1 MMRRLLVLLSLLVL
15 AAVQPAHSAPLKLG
29 VLPAA
34 DTIVLHVAA
43 DEGLFAKQGLEV
55 ELVPFQSAL
64 ELGAAMRAGALSGH
78 FGDIINVLMQNE
90 SGSPQAIVAT
100 TSHSSPDNRCF
111 GLVVSPK
118 SKAQTLADLKG
129 KDIAVS
135 SATIIDFLLAQLLQ
149 QEGAAPDFLNR
160 QDIRQIPVR
169 LQMLLSGQIESALLP
184 EPLVSLVEAKG
195 ARTILNDCKL
205 NTPLAVIALKRDVL
219 DAPDG
224 AQTVAKFREA
234 LREAAKRIN
243 ETPDAYRPIMEAKGL
258 LPKGASANYTIVY
271 VPDADCSGKMK
282 ISRLGGREE
291 NFAEWSEVYS
301 EKGGKYNMTIFYSCD
316 KNRKLEVSVNG
327 TETVLK
333 DLNSNK
339 EVKSITI
346 PVTLQKGYNTVR
358 MGNDFGWAPDI
369 DRFTLSRQ

>member
-1 MMRRLLVLLSLLVL
+1 MMRRLLVLLSLLIL

-118 SKAQTLADLKG
+118 S
-129 KDIAVS
+129 
-135 SATIIDFLLAQLLQ
+135 TIIDFLLAQLLQ

-234 LREAAKRIN
+234 LREAAKCIN

-258 LPKGASANYTIVY
+258 LPKGASANYTMVRFDMTHT
-271 VPDADCSGKMK
+271 PTGLPSEADIKTFADWMK
-282 ISRLGGREE
+282 
-291 NFAEWSEVYS
+291 A
-301 EKGGKYNMTIFYSCD
+301 
-316 KNRKLEVSVNG
+316 NRI
-327 TETVLK
+327 LK
-333 DLNSNK
+333 KDPAYGD
-339 EVKSITI
+339 V
-346 PVTLQKGYNTVR
+346 VFQ
-358 MGNDFGWAPDI
+358 
-369 DRFTLSRQ
+369 

>member
-15 AAVQPAHSAPLKLG
+15 AAVQPAHSALLSLASSPPPTPSSCTSRQTKACSPNRGWKWNLS
-29 VLPAA
+29 LPERA
-34 DTIVLHVAA
+34 
-43 DEGLFAKQGLEV
+43 
-55 ELVPFQSAL
+55 
-64 ELGAAMRAGALSGH
+64 GARCRHAGGALSGH

-149 QEGAAPDFLNR
+149 QEGAAPYFLNR

-258 LPKGASANYTIVY
+258 LPKGASANYTMVRFDMTHT
-271 VPDADCSGKMK
+271 PTGLPSEADIKTFADWMK
-282 ISRLGGREE
+282 
-291 NFAEWSEVYS
+291 A
-301 EKGGKYNMTIFYSCD
+301 
-316 KNRKLEVSVNG
+316 NRI
-327 TETVLK
+327 LK
-333 DLNSNK
+333 KDPAYGD
-339 EVKSITI
+339 V
-346 PVTLQKGYNTVR
+346 VFQ
-358 MGNDFGWAPDI
+358 
-369 DRFTLSRQ
+369 

>member
-1 MMRRLLVLLSLLVL
+1 
-15 AAVQPAHSAPLKLG
+15 
-29 VLPAA
+29 
-34 DTIVLHVAA
+34 
-43 DEGLFAKQGLEV
+43 
-55 ELVPFQSAL
+55 
-64 ELGAAMRAGALSGH
+64 
-78 FGDIINVLMQNE
+78 MQNE

-205 NTPLAVIALKRDVL
+205 NTPLAVIALKRR
-219 DAPDG
+219 ARRPGG
-224 AQTVAKFREA
+224 ARPWRNSARFQRSGEVHQR
-234 LREAAKRIN
+234 N
-243 ETPDAYRPIMEAKGL
+243 PDAYCPIMEAKGL
-258 LPKGASANYTIVY
+258 LPTLPPITMVRFDMTHTPIGLPSEADIKTFADWMKANCI
-271 VPDADCSGKMK
+271 
-282 ISRLGGREE
+282 
-291 NFAEWSEVYS
+291 
-301 EKGGKYNMTIFYSCD
+301 
-316 KNRKLEVSVNG
+316 
-327 TETVLK
+327 LK
-333 DLNSNK
+333 KDPPWGCGL
-339 EVKSITI
+339 
-346 PVTLQKGYNTVR
+346 
-358 MGNDFGWAPDI
+358 
-369 DRFTLSRQ
+369 

>member
-135 SATIIDFLLAQLLQ
+135 SATIIDFLLAQLLL

-160 QDIRQIPVR
+160 QDIRQIP
-169 LQMLLSGQIESALLP
+169 LSGQIESALLP

-258 LPKGASANYTIVY
+258 LPKGASANYTMVRFDMTHT
-271 VPDADCSGKMK
+271 PTGLPSEADIKTFADWMK
-282 ISRLGGREE
+282 
-291 NFAEWSEVYS
+291 A
-301 EKGGKYNMTIFYSCD
+301 
-316 KNRKLEVSVNG
+316 NRI
-327 TETVLK
+327 LK
-333 DLNSNK
+333 KDPAYGD
-339 EVKSITI
+339 V
-346 PVTLQKGYNTVR
+346 VFQ
-358 MGNDFGWAPDI
+358 
-369 DRFTLSRQ
+369 

>member
-15 AAVQPAHSAPLKLG
+15 AAVQPAHSALLKLG

-55 ELVPFQSAL
+55 ELIPFQSAL

-149 QEGAAPDFLNR
+149 QEGAAPYFLNR

-205 NTPLAVIALKRDVL
+205 NTPLAVIALKRD
-219 DAPDG
+219 APDG

-258 LPKGASANYTIVY
+258 LPKGASANYTMVRFDMTHT
-271 VPDADCSGKMK
+271 PTGLPSEADIKTFADWMK
-282 ISRLGGREE
+282 
-291 NFAEWSEVYS
+291 A
-301 EKGGKYNMTIFYSCD
+301 
-316 KNRKLEVSVNG
+316 NRI
-327 TETVLK
+327 LK
-333 DLNSNK
+333 KDPAYGD
-339 EVKSITI
+339 V
-346 PVTLQKGYNTVR
+346 VFQ
-358 MGNDFGWAPDI
+358 
-369 DRFTLSRQ
+369 

>member
-149 QEGAAPDFLNR
+149 
-160 QDIRQIPVR
+160 
-169 LQMLLSGQIESALLP
+169 MLLSGQIESALLP

-258 LPKGASANYTIVY
+258 LPKGASANYTMVRFDMTHT
-271 VPDADCSGKMK
+271 PTGLPSEADIKTFADWMK
-282 ISRLGGREE
+282 
-291 NFAEWSEVYS
+291 A
-301 EKGGKYNMTIFYSCD
+301 
-316 KNRKLEVSVNG
+316 NRI
-327 TETVLK
+327 LK
-333 DLNSNK
+333 KDPAYGD
-339 EVKSITI
+339 V
-346 PVTLQKGYNTVR
+346 VFQ
-358 MGNDFGWAPDI
+358 
-369 DRFTLSRQ
+369 

>member
-15 AAVQPAHSAPLKLG
+15 AAVQPAHSALLKLG

-149 QEGAAPDFLNR
+149 QEGAAPYFLNR
-160 QDIRQIPVR
+160 QDI

-258 LPKGASANYTIVY
+258 LPKGASANYTMVRFDMTHT
-271 VPDADCSGKMK
+271 PTGLPSEADIKTFADWMK
-282 ISRLGGREE
+282 
-291 NFAEWSEVYS
+291 A
-301 EKGGKYNMTIFYSCD
+301 
-316 KNRKLEVSVNG
+316 NRI
-327 TETVLK
+327 LK
-333 DLNSNK
+333 KDPAYGD
-339 EVKSITI
+339 V
-346 PVTLQKGYNTVR
+346 VFQ
-358 MGNDFGWAPDI
+358 
-369 DRFTLSRQ
+369 

>member
-1 MMRRLLVLLSLLVL
+1 M
-15 AAVQPAHSAPLKLG
+15 
-29 VLPAA
+29 
-34 DTIVLHVAA
+34 
-43 DEGLFAKQGLEV
+43 
-55 ELVPFQSAL
+55 
-64 ELGAAMRAGALSGH
+64 
-78 FGDIINVLMQNE
+78 IINVLMQNE

-129 KDIAVS
+129 RAFGVAAPPRILLGKARNGGREGPGPVCGTDIAVS
-135 SATIIDFLLAQLLQ
+135 SATIIDFLIAQLLL

-258 LPKGASANYTIVY
+258 LPKGASANYTMVRFDMTHT
-271 VPDADCSGKMK
+271 PTGLPSEADIKTFADWMK
-282 ISRLGGREE
+282 
-291 NFAEWSEVYS
+291 A
-301 EKGGKYNMTIFYSCD
+301 
-316 KNRKLEVSVNG
+316 NRI
-327 TETVLK
+327 LK
-333 DLNSNK
+333 KDPAYGD
-339 EVKSITI
+339 V
-346 PVTLQKGYNTVR
+346 VFQ
-358 MGNDFGWAPDI
+358 
-369 DRFTLSRQ
+369 

>member
-224 AQTVAKFREA
+224 AQT

-258 LPKGASANYTIVY
+258 LPKGASANYTMVRFDMTHT
-271 VPDADCSGKMK
+271 PTGLPSEADIKTFADWMK
-282 ISRLGGREE
+282 
-291 NFAEWSEVYS
+291 A
-301 EKGGKYNMTIFYSCD
+301 
-316 KNRKLEVSVNG
+316 NRI
-327 TETVLK
+327 LK
-333 DLNSNK
+333 KDPAYGA
-339 EVKSITI
+339 V
-346 PVTLQKGYNTVR
+346 VFQ
-358 MGNDFGWAPDI
+358 
-369 DRFTLSRQ
+369 

>member
-135 SATIIDFLLAQLLQ
+135 SATIIDFLLAQLLL

-160 QDIRQIPVR
+160 QDI

-258 LPKGASANYTIVY
+258 LPKGASANYTMVRFDMTHT
-271 VPDADCSGKMK
+271 PTGLPSEADIKTFADWMK
-282 ISRLGGREE
+282 
-291 NFAEWSEVYS
+291 A
-301 EKGGKYNMTIFYSCD
+301 
-316 KNRKLEVSVNG
+316 NRI
-327 TETVLK
+327 LK
-333 DLNSNK
+333 KDPAYGD
-339 EVKSITI
+339 V
-346 PVTLQKGYNTVR
+346 VFQ
-358 MGNDFGWAPDI
+358 
-369 DRFTLSRQ
+369 

>member
-135 SATIIDFLLAQLLQ
+135 SATIIDFLH
-149 QEGAAPDFLNR
+149 R

-258 LPKGASANYTIVY
+258 LPKGASANYTMVRFDMTHT
-271 VPDADCSGKMK
+271 PTGLPSEADIKTFADWMK
-282 ISRLGGREE
+282 
-291 NFAEWSEVYS
+291 A
-301 EKGGKYNMTIFYSCD
+301 
-316 KNRKLEVSVNG
+316 NRI
-327 TETVLK
+327 LK
-333 DLNSNK
+333 KDPAYGD
-339 EVKSITI
+339 V
-346 PVTLQKGYNTVR
+346 VFQ
-358 MGNDFGWAPDI
+358 
-369 DRFTLSRQ
+369 

>member
-1 MMRRLLVLLSLLVL
+1 
-15 AAVQPAHSAPLKLG
+15 
-29 VLPAA
+29 
-34 DTIVLHVAA
+34 
-43 DEGLFAKQGLEV
+43 
-55 ELVPFQSAL
+55 
-64 ELGAAMRAGALSGH
+64 
-78 FGDIINVLMQNE
+78 MQNE

-234 LREAAKRIN
+234 LREAAKRI
-243 ETPDAYRPIMEAKGL
+243 L
-258 LPKGASANYTIVY
+258 LPKGASANYTMVRFDMTHT
-271 VPDADCSGKMK
+271 PTGLPSEADIKTFADWMK
-282 ISRLGGREE
+282 
-291 NFAEWSEVYS
+291 A
-301 EKGGKYNMTIFYSCD
+301 
-316 KNRKLEVSVNG
+316 NRI
-327 TETVLK
+327 LK
-333 DLNSNK
+333 KDPAYGD
-339 EVKSITI
+339 V
-346 PVTLQKGYNTVR
+346 VFQ
-358 MGNDFGWAPDI
+358 
-369 DRFTLSRQ
+369 

>member
-1 MMRRLLVLLSLLVL
+1 MMRRLIVILSLLVL
-15 AAVQPAHSAPLKLG
+15 AAFQPAHSAPLKLG

-55 ELVPFQSAL
+55 ELIPFQSAL
-64 ELGAAMRAGALSGH
+64 ELGAAMRAGALDGH

-90 SGSPQAIVAT
+90 SGSPQAIIAT

-135 SATIIDFLLAQLLQ
+135 SATIIDFLLVQLLQ

-205 NTPLAVIALKRDVL
+205 NTPLAVIALKRNVL
-219 DAPDG
+219 DAPRRRSGRGEIPRGPQGGGEAHQRKPRCLPPDHGGQGPAAQGRFRQLHDG
-224 AQTVAKFREA
+224 AFRHGA
-234 LREAAKRIN
+234 HA
-243 ETPDAYRPIMEAKGL
+243 DRPAFGSGHQGVLGL
-258 LPKGASANYTIVY
+258 DEG
-271 VPDADCSGKMK
+271 
-282 ISRLGGREE
+282 
-291 NFAEWSEVYS
+291 
-301 EKGGKYNMTIFYSCD
+301 
-316 KNRKLEVSVNG
+316 
-327 TETVLK
+327 
-333 DLNSNK
+333 
-339 EVKSITI
+339 
-346 PVTLQKGYNTVR
+346 
-358 MGNDFGWAPDI
+358 
-369 DRFTLSRQ
+369 

>member
-1 MMRRLLVLLSLLVL
+1 MMRRLLVLLSLLIL

-135 SATIIDFLLAQLLQ
+135 SATIIDFLLAQLLL

-205 NTPLAVIALKRDVL
+205 NTPLAVIALKLKEVFGLDDINDLPIVYNIAWYEQKAVIVL
-219 DAPDG
+219 LALLYLGVKNIHLGPTLP
-224 AQTVAKFREA
+224 AFLSPNVAKV
-234 LREAAKRIN
+234 L
-243 ETPDAYRPIMEAKGL
+243 
-258 LPKGASANYTIVY
+258 V
-271 VPDADCSGKMK
+271 
-282 ISRLGGREE
+282 E
-291 NFAEWSEVYS
+291 NFGIAGIGTVEE
-301 EKGGKYNMTIFYSCD
+301 D
-316 KNRKLEVSVNG
+316 LKLFFPE
-327 TETVLK
+327 
-333 DLNSNK
+333 
-339 EVKSITI
+339 
-346 PVTLQKGYNTVR
+346 
-358 MGNDFGWAPDI
+358 A
-369 DRFTLSRQ
+369 

>member
-184 EPLVSLVEAKG
+184 EPHIFSNRSAFVSLQEM
-195 ARTILNDCKL
+195 TN
-205 NTPLAVIALKRDVL
+205 
-219 DAPDG
+219 
-224 AQTVAKFREA
+224 
-234 LREAAKRIN
+234 
-243 ETPDAYRPIMEAKGL
+243 
-258 LPKGASANYTIVY
+258 ASAAVT
-271 VPDADCSGKMK
+271 AD
-282 ISRLGGREE
+282 R
-291 NFAEWSEVYS
+291 
-301 EKGGKYNMTIFYSCD
+301 D
-316 KNRKLEVSVNG
+316 RKS
-327 TETVLK
+327 TR
-333 DLNSNK
+333 LNS
-339 EVKSITI
+339 SHSARS
-346 PVTLQKGYNTVR
+346 R
-358 MGNDFGWAPDI
+358 MPSSA
-369 DRFTLSRQ
+369 

>member
-1 MMRRLLVLLSLLVL
+1 
-15 AAVQPAHSAPLKLG
+15 
-29 VLPAA
+29 
-34 DTIVLHVAA
+34 
-43 DEGLFAKQGLEV
+43 
-55 ELVPFQSAL
+55 
-64 ELGAAMRAGALSGH
+64 
-78 FGDIINVLMQNE
+78 MQNE

-149 QEGAAPDFLNR
+149 QEGAALDFLNR

-258 LPKGASANYTIVY
+258 LPKGASANYTMVRFDMTHTPTGLPSEADIKTFADWMKASRILKKDPRLWGCGLSVSRAS
-271 VPDADCSGKMK
+271 DAG
-282 ISRLGGREE
+282 IAVR
-291 NFAEWSEVYS
+291 
-301 EKGGKYNMTIFYSCD
+301 
-316 KNRKLEVSVNG
+316 
-327 TETVLK
+327 
-333 DLNSNK
+333 DLS
-339 EVKSITI
+339 
-346 PVTLQKGYNTVR
+346 KGYGEGPVLDGLSFDLPSGEPFPSSAPRDAAKAPCSTSSR
-358 MGNDFGWAPDI
+358 GW
-369 DRFTLSRQ
+369 TSRTGAR